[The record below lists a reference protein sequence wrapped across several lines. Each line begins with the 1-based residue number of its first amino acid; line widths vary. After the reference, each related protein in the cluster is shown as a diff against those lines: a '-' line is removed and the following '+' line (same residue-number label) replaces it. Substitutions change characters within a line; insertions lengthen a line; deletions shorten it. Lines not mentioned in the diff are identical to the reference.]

1 VQASPIT
8 LLLDLGNTRLKL
20 AVWHPGQTGFIAI
33 DGHAH
38 SNLKQLLDWREQT
51 LDALEGEPVIAYGVS
66 VASPDVMAAIES
78 LLRGRRT
85 SPSMRW
91 VWPQAQYHGVVN
103 TYPSPSQLGA
113 DRWAALIGAHHTHAQ
128 ACLVVTAGTAT
139 TADLLSADGDFLGG
153 LILPGVDLMQ
163 ASLARGTAQLP
174 LAEGR
179 FVPQPRCTVD
189 AIRSGCLHA
198 QAGAIERMFRQI
210 ATERGALCLLGG
222 GAADSF
228 AGLLD
233 IPLRRIDNLVLCGLA
248 VIA

>member
-1 VQASPIT
+1 MI
-8 LLLDLGNTRLKL
+8 LLIDAGNTRIKWRLLADASAPAALDEGALGHDGIDALGQLRTRHPGPLRVVGSNVAGTDVADRITAAL
-20 AVWHPGQTGFIAI
+20 AVNAVEWLCPTQHACGVRNLYDIPG
-33 DGHAH
+33 
-38 SNLKQLLDWREQT
+38 
-51 LDALEGEPVIAYGVS
+51 
-66 VASPDVMAAIES
+66 
-78 LLRGRRT
+78 
-85 SPSMRW
+85 
-91 VWPQAQYHGVVN
+91 
-103 TYPSPSQLGA
+103 QLGA

-248 VIA
+248 VIAGLHSPNA